1 MTAVAVGG
9 GGKRNFTLLSLEDTR
24 TLNYTVSGYN
34 GATIDTAYRP
44 TLLHVTSSI
53 NRFSILLALK
63 LSDKFAIK
71 LCLDIPAL
79 LNHVATLP

>member
-1 MTAVAVGG
+1 MTAVVAGG
-9 GGKRNFTLLSLEDTR
+9 EGKRNFTLLSLEDTR
-24 TLNYTVSGYN
+24 TLNYTESGYN
-34 GATIDTAYRP
+34 GATIDTAY